1 MNGWTFPYANRDVFV
16 VTDKKRKTKKLASQI
31 LRKMLLPD
39 SPARR
44 DELLWY
50 LQKATIEATD
60 KYIEVKGKNFTFVDP
75 ERNTEIIYL

>member
-16 VTDKKRKTKKLASQI
+16 VTDRKRKTKKLASEI

-39 SPARR
+39 APARR

-50 LQKATIEATD
+50 LQKATIEVTD
-60 KYIEVKGKNFTFVDP
+60 RCIKVKGKGFTFVDP
-75 ERNTEIIYL
+75 EGKTEIIYL